1 MFGLFGKKKY
11 SPTVTP
17 EDKDWIEQNICWF
30 IEVFGLDNLKTQ
42 PIILPTAENFPYND
56 LNDTHQFQRLF
67 ERLCRYYDVNPNEIV
82 VKFFDD
88 FKSKQWT
95 TWIPHG
101 EFSDAAGIFYQ
112 EYTTYEKRFNVQLA
126 KSNLNHP
133 QLLVSVISHELAH
146 VKLLGGNY
154 VNSKDSDMEPLTDL
168 ASIFFGFGIFVA
180 NSSQTKDIYWI
191 TRTGYLPQQMI
202 SYANALIC
210 YITGYD
216 SKIYIAELNGN
227 TKDLF
232 KQDYEFLCKTNN
244 TSLTKDKLT
253 EIVRIHKMSDQI
265 EKGFGTRN
273 FEGVIAAC
281 KELIKDNPQNNAVV
295 NDYGYALLQQ
305 KNYHEAIEQFTSAID
320 IDPYWDIPYNNR
332 GYCKL
337 QLGEL
342 EDSFTDIHSAMEMNS
357 ENPHSMR
364 NMGAYYLRMNEF
376 EKAMEHF
383 EQAQKIDP
391 QTELINFYL
400 GITHSK
406 IGNTEKS
413 TEYLEK
419 SALLNEHNDSTIK

>member
-30 IEVFGLDNLKTQ
+30 IEVFGLDNLKVQ
-42 PIILPTAENFPYND
+42 PIILPTVENFPYND
-56 LNDTHQFQRLF
+56 LNDTNQFQKLF
-67 ERLCRYYDVNPNEIV
+67 ERLCRYCDVNPNEIV

-101 EFSDAAGIFYQ
+101 EFCDAAGIYNQ
-112 EYTTYEKRFNVQLA
+112 VYTTDEKRFNIQLA

-154 VNSKDSDMEPLTDL
+154 MNSKDPDMEPLTDL

-180 NSSQTKDIYWI
+180 NSSQIKDIYWI

-232 KQDYEFLCKTNN
+232 KQDYEFLSNTNN
-244 TSLTKDKLT
+244 TLLTKDKLT
-253 EIVRIHKMSDQI
+253 EIERTYKISDQI
-265 EKGFGTRN
+265 IKGFEIRN
-273 FEGVIAAC
+273 LDGVIAAC
-281 KELIKDNPQNNAVV
+281 KELIRDNPQNNAAM
-295 NDYGYALLQQ
+295 NSYGYALLQQ
-305 KNYHEAIEQFTSAID
+305 KNYHEAIEQFTRAID
-320 IDPYWDIPYNNR
+320 INPYLDIPYSNR

-342 EDSFTDIHSAMEMNS
+342 EDAFTDIHSALEMNS
-357 ENPHSMR
+357 ENSYTIR
-364 NMGAYYLRMNEF
+364 NMGAYYLRTNEF
-376 EKAMEHF
+376 EKALEHF
-383 EQAQKIDP
+383 EQAQKMDP

-406 IGNTEKS
+406 IENTETS
-413 TEYLEK
+413 TGYLEK